1 VGLREEILEQPA
13 AAARLLGARADFDA
27 IAEAVR
33 QRRPV
38 FVVVAARGSSD
49 NAGLYLQYLLA
60 VRNGIVTALAA
71 PSTITLYGAR
81 PKVQGAL
88 VVGLSQ
94 SGRSPDIVAVLD
106 GARAQGAITVA
117 LTNDPGSPLA
127 AAAEHSIDLRAGPER
142 ATAATKSYTTELLAS
157 ALLSFALDPP
167 TAAEDADV
175 ARLPALMAEALAA
188 ETGARR
194 LAGGHAQRELCTI
207 LGRGLGYATARE
219 WALKMQELA
228 QVAALPF
235 SAADFE
241 HGPLALAEPG
251 FAVLAV
257 GSAGPELEAIR
268 PLLQRLRDDHGARLV
283 VLSSDA
289 AALDL
294 DEGLPVPPAT
304 PGWLAP
310 IVEIIPAQL
319 YTYHLTIARG
329 LDPDQPRTISKVTK
343 TR

>member
-1 VGLREEILEQPA
+1 
-13 AAARLLGARADFDA
+13 
-27 IAEAVR
+27 
-33 QRRPV
+33 
-38 FVVVAARGSSD
+38 
-49 NAGLYLQYLLA
+49 
-60 VRNGIVTALAA
+60 
-71 PSTITLYGAR
+71 
-81 PKVQGAL
+81 
-88 VVGLSQ
+88 
-94 SGRSPDIVAVLD
+94 
-106 GARAQGAITVA
+106 
-117 LTNDPGSPLA
+117 
-127 AAAEHSIDLRAGPER
+127 
-142 ATAATKSYTTELLAS
+142 
-157 ALLSFALDPP
+157 
-167 TAAEDADV
+167 
-175 ARLPALMAEALAA
+175 MAEALGA
-188 ETGARR
+188 ETEARR
-194 LAGGHAQRELCTI
+194 LADGHAQREVCTI

-283 VLSSDA
+283 VLSSDTA
-289 AALDL
+289 AREL
-294 DEGLPVPPAT
+294 DEGLPVPRAT

-329 LDPDQPRTISKVTK
+329 LDPDQPRTISKVTR